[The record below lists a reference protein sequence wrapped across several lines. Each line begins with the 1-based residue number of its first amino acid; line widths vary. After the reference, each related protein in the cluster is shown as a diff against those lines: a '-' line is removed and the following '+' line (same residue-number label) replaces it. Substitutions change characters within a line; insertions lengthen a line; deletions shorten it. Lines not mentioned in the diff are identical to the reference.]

1 MPATTK
7 WGIRYPDLNLDAP
20 NGPTQIQNLATDTDT
35 ALTKV
40 AGQVQG
46 KFFPFVL
53 LSSTGVATVEHGL
66 GWKPTAVVVTP
77 SAPIGGGAAAQ
88 IFAMAMVDS
97 LTATTF
103 RIKGLNADATYVV
116 GTVSFSAMF
125 FQ

>member
-1 MPATTK
+1 MRATAK
-7 WGIRYPDLNLDAP
+7 WGIRYPTLDDSNDPIAEEY
-20 NGPTQIQNLATDTDT
+20 TATDTDA

-40 AGQVQG
+40 ANQVQG

-53 LSSTGVATVEHGL
+53 FSSTGVATVEHGL

-77 SAPIGGGAAAQ
+77 SAPIGGGVAAQ
-88 IFAMAMVDS
+88 IFGMAMVDS

-116 GTVSFSAMF
+116 GTASFFAMF